1 MKKYAI
7 ISLVLVLT
15 AALLT
20 GCGCTPSDMDVTTRP
35 SATNPILPTNIPETT
50 VPTEPMTE
58 PMTDAPTDA
67 TMDTGSATEES
78 GATDETAETGDMSRS
93 RMR

>member
-20 GCGCTPSDMDVTTRP
+20 GCGCTPMDTTTRP
-35 SATNPILPTNIPETT
+35 SATTPMLPTNIPETT
-50 VPTEPMTE
+50 VPTEPVTE
-58 PMTDAPTDA
+58 PATDMPTVDP
-67 TMDTGSATEES
+67 TEENSATGES
-78 GATDETAETGDMSRS
+78 GAVDETTDPTDMNRS